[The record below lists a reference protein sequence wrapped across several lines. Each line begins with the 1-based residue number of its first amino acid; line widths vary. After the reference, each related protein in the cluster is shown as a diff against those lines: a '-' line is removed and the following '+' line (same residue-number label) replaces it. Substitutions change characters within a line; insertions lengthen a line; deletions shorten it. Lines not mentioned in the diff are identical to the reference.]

1 MDTIHARKLGLFYDT
16 ETTGL
21 PLFKEPSEHPDQPH
35 ICQLGAILV
44 DMDTR
49 EELEVLDEIIKP
61 EGWTI
66 PDDVAA
72 IHGITTERALADG
85 LAARVVLERFLGM
98 WARGPQ
104 LVRAGFNESFDA
116 RLVRIALFRHFDQ
129 VTADDWKGGLAHDV
143 MPIVTPICK
152 LPPTAKMVA
161 ARRGGQFK
169 SPKLSEAYEHFFGE
183 PLAGAHS
190 ALVDVRA
197 TLRIHWHVTDNH
209 PATTPSLRTPRTS
222 ATSWEDAA

>member
-1 MDTIHARKLGLFYDT
+1 MDTIRPRNLGLCFDV

-21 PLFKEPSEHPDQPH
+21 PLFSEPSEDPRQPH
-35 ICQLGAILV
+35 IVQLGAILFDV
-44 DMDTR
+44 NTR
-49 EELEVLDEIIKP
+49 EELQVLDAIIKP

-72 IHGITTERALADG
+72 IHGITTERALAEGRLADDVLGEFLAMWKSDG
-85 LAARVVLERFLGM
+85 G
-98 WARGPQ
+98 
-104 LVRAGFNESFDA
+104 LVRMGFNESFDA

-129 VTADDWKGGLAHDV
+129 AAADNWKTGLAHDV
-143 MPIVTPICK
+143 MKVCTPICK

-183 PLAGAHS
+183 KLEGAHS
-190 ALVDVRA
+190 ALVDARA
-197 TLRIHWHVTDNH
+197 TLRIHWH
-209 PATTPSLRTPRTS
+209 L
-222 ATSWEDAA
+222 EDLKQRELAAA

>member
-1 MDTIHARKLGLFYDT
+1 MDTIRTRNLGLFYDT

-21 PLFKEPSEHPDQPH
+21 PLFNEPSEDPRQPH

-49 EELEVLDEIIKP
+49 EELEVLDEIVLP

-72 IHGITTERALADG
+72 IHGITTERAL
-85 LAARVVLERFLGM
+85 LEGKPAFEVISRFMGM
-98 WARGPQ
+98 WCSPLGQ
-104 LVRAGFNESFDA
+104 VVRVAFNESFDA
-116 RLVRIALFRHFDQ
+116 RLVRIGCFRHLDEA
-129 VTADDWKGGLAHDV
+129 TADEWKAGIAHDV
-143 MPIVTPICK
+143 MKVCTPICK
-152 LPPTAKMVA
+152 LPPTAAMVRA
-161 ARRGGQFK
+161 GRGKQHK

-183 PLAGAHS
+183 PLTGAHS

-197 TLRIHWHVTDNH
+197 TLRIHWHVTDLAQ
-209 PATTPSLRTPRTS
+209 PV
-222 ATSWEDAA
+222 AA

>member
-1 MDTIHARKLGLFYDT
+1 VTSTTYESTCTMDTIRPRHLGLFYDM

-49 EELEVLDEIIKP
+49 EELEVLDAIVKP

-72 IHGITTERALADG
+72 IHGITTARALAEG
-85 LAARVVLERFLGM
+85 RVADDVLGEFLGM
-98 WARGPQ
+98 WRRGPQ
-104 LVRAGFNESFDA
+104 VVRAGFNESFDA
-116 RLVRIALFRHFDQ
+116 RLVRIALFRHFDEAL
-129 VTADDWKGGLAHDV
+129 ADEWKAGLAHDL
-143 MPIVTPICK
+143 MPRVTPLCK
-152 LPPTAKMVA
+152 LPPTDKMVRA
-161 ARRGGQFK
+161 GRGKQFK

-197 TLRIHWHVTDNH
+197 TLRIHWHVTD
-209 PATTPSLRTPRTS
+209 L
-222 ATSWEDAA
+222 AAQQPVAA